1 MVVLPRPSFQGPCGL
16 KLRAA
21 LSTSF
26 IAQTAPRTI
35 FASSGLSGFRPSLT
49 VQAQM
54 LARISIGVDHENR
67 QTLQLRSLK
76 QPRTALSSVACRKLL
91 PGNAMKLPRRKFLHL
106 AAGAASLPALSRSAS
121 AQTYPMRP
129 VHIVVGFPAGLS
141 PDIVARIVGQP
152 LSQRLGQ
159 PVVIENKPGAGGNT
173 GTDFV
178 ARATPNGY
186 TLLLVTATNTV
197 NATLYQN
204 LDFDFSRDIVPVAG
218 LDRGASV
225 MVVNPSVPAKTVL
238 EFIAYAKA
246 NPGKITFASA
256 GVGTPPH
263 VCGALLM
270 MLSGIQMLHVPYR
283 GSFLPDLIG
292 GQVQVC
298 FSPIATVIGYIRT
311 GKLRALGV
319 TTATRVSELP
329 DVPAIGEFVQGYEA
343 SGWLGIGAPKGTST
357 DVISKLNTEI
367 NAVLAVPDVK
377 ARLDGLGVEAMSM
390 TATDFGKLIA
400 DETEKWGKVIRATN
414 IKAE

>member
-1 MVVLPRPSFQGPCGL
+1 MELYRRRFL
-16 KLRAA
+16 
-21 LSTSF
+21 
-26 IAQTAPRTI
+26 
-35 FASSGLSGFRPSLT
+35 
-49 VQAQM
+49 
-54 LARISIGVDHENR
+54 GV
-67 QTLQLRSLK
+67 
-76 QPRTALSSVACRKLL
+76 
-91 PGNAMKLPRRKFLHL
+91 
-106 AAGAASLPALSRSAS
+106 AAGAVALPALLRSAV
-121 AQTYPMRP
+121 ALEYPTRP

-178 ARATPNGY
+178 ARATPDGY

-246 NPGKITFASA
+246 NPGKIAFASA
-256 GVGTPPH
+256 GIGTPPH

-292 GQVQVC
+292 GQVHVC
-298 FSPIATVIGYIRT
+298 FSPIATVIEYIRT

-343 SGWLGIGAPKGTST
+343 SAWLGIGAPKGTST
-357 DVISKLNTEI
+357 DVIGKLNTEI

-390 TATDFGKLIA
+390 TAADFGKLIA

>member
-1 MVVLPRPSFQGPCGL
+1 M
-16 KLRAA
+16 
-21 LSTSF
+21 
-26 IAQTAPRTI
+26 
-35 FASSGLSGFRPSLT
+35 
-49 VQAQM
+49 
-54 LARISIGVDHENR
+54 
-67 QTLQLRSLK
+67 
-76 QPRTALSSVACRKLL
+76 
-91 PGNAMKLPRRKFLHL
+91 
-106 AAGAASLPALSRSAS
+106 
-121 AQTYPMRP
+121 
-129 VHIVVGFPAGLS
+129 
-141 PDIVARIVGQP
+141 
-152 LSQRLGQ
+152 
-159 PVVIENKPGAGGNT
+159 
-173 GTDFV
+173 
-178 ARATPNGY
+178 
-186 TLLLVTATNTV
+186 
-197 NATLYQN
+197 QN

-238 EFIAYAKA
+238 EFIAYARA

-311 GKLRALGV
+311 GKLRALEV

>member
-1 MVVLPRPSFQGPCGL
+1 MELYRRRFL
-16 KLRAA
+16 
-21 LSTSF
+21 
-26 IAQTAPRTI
+26 
-35 FASSGLSGFRPSLT
+35 
-49 VQAQM
+49 
-54 LARISIGVDHENR
+54 GV
-67 QTLQLRSLK
+67 
-76 QPRTALSSVACRKLL
+76 
-91 PGNAMKLPRRKFLHL
+91 
-106 AAGAASLPALSRSAS
+106 AAGAVALPALLRSAV
-121 AQTYPMRP
+121 ALEYPTRP

-178 ARATPNGY
+178 ARATPDGY

-246 NPGKITFASA
+246 NPGTIAFASA
-256 GVGTPPH
+256 GIGTPPH

-292 GQVQVC
+292 GQVHVC
-298 FSPIATVIGYIRT
+298 FSPVATVIEYIRT

-343 SGWLGIGAPKGTST
+343 SAWLGIGAPKGTST
-357 DVISKLNTEI
+357 DVIGKLNTEI

-390 TATDFGKLIA
+390 TAADFGKLIA

>member
-1 MVVLPRPSFQGPCGL
+1 
-16 KLRAA
+16 
-21 LSTSF
+21 
-26 IAQTAPRTI
+26 
-35 FASSGLSGFRPSLT
+35 
-49 VQAQM
+49 
-54 LARISIGVDHENR
+54 
-67 QTLQLRSLK
+67 
-76 QPRTALSSVACRKLL
+76 
-91 PGNAMKLPRRKFLHL
+91 
-106 AAGAASLPALSRSAS
+106 
-121 AQTYPMRP
+121 MRP

-178 ARATPNGY
+178 ARATPDGY

-256 GVGTPPH
+256 GIGTPPH

-298 FSPIATVIGYIRT
+298 FSPVATVIEYIRT

-390 TATDFGKLIA
+390 TAADFGKLIA